1 MSVLIFLAIKRFI
14 LSKPEPVE
22 PGLRAL
28 PLFYGFTLLI
38 NVFSIV
44 HDGPKLLYMDKI
56 PLWMAGAIS
65 VSIGVLVMIIIQLF
79 IIPWQRKKI
88 LSTLEGERN
97 PVNFTFGE
105 STGMCFTC
113 LLPPVLS
120 R

>member
-1 MSVLIFLAIKRFI
+1 MSVLIFLTIKRFI

-65 VSIGVLVMIIIQLF
+65 VSIGILVMVIIQLVV
-79 IIPWQRKKI
+79 IPWQRKRI
-88 LSTLEGERN
+88 LADLEGERN

-105 STGMCFTC
+105 SEG
-113 LLPPVLS
+113 